1 MLGFDASSKMSVTS
15 GSKINHSDPTESIVR
30 LHQVLEHVS
39 EEWVYENRT
48 LCNYSDNRAHAAEI
62 HHPNVP

>member
-30 LHQVLEHVS
+30 LQGMGVREQNIVQLF
-39 EEWVYENRT
+39 R
-48 LCNYSDNRAHAAEI
+48 
-62 HHPNVP
+62 